1 VRRTTMQTMKIGIIG
16 GSIAGCCAAIE
27 LTRRGFDVTVFERSG
42 DELKDRGAGIGVPSG
57 EFDTFIARDLVDA
70 DIPNISARSFSRI
83 WRTDE
88 ESRLGYLAWD
98 QPANLAALNWGALY
112 RNLRDR
118 VDDEHYLTRQH
129 VVALHQS
136 GNDGAVV
143 ELADG
148 STATFDL
155 VVCADGYASLGR
167 STLFP
172 EIELAYAGY
181 VLWRGFIAED
191 QLEDAAA
198 LENGIRC
205 VGHPGGHGIFY
216 FVPGPG
222 DVLERGSR
230 LVNWGVYCQVPAA
243 ELAAFMTDR
252 SGQQHQGSLPPGSM
266 PPDTE
271 QALKAAARRNL
282 PSYYADITDKS
293 PDTFAYAIYDC
304 EVPAY
309 VKGRI
314 CLAGDAGAFARPHS
328 GAGALKGMND
338 MVSLGAALA
347 SGAGIDEALAM
358 WNTERTTANNNLVRF
373 GNQLGRALVEEIPDW
388 SQLDAAGMQK
398 WYTSIVTIKSDYIH
412 TRR

>member
-1 VRRTTMQTMKIGIIG
+1 
-16 GSIAGCCAAIE
+16 
-27 LTRRGFDVTVFERSG
+27 
-42 DELKDRGAGIGVPSG
+42 
-57 EFDTFIARDLVDA
+57 
-70 DIPNISARSFSRI
+70 
-83 WRTDE
+83 
-88 ESRLGYLAWD
+88 
-98 QPANLAALNWGALY
+98 
-112 RNLRDR
+112 
-118 VDDEHYLTRQH
+118 
-129 VVALHQS
+129 
-136 GNDGAVV
+136 
-143 ELADG
+143 
-148 STATFDL
+148 
-155 VVCADGYASLGR
+155 
-167 STLFP
+167 
-172 EIELAYAGY
+172 
-181 VLWRGFIAED
+181 
-191 QLEDAAA
+191 
-198 LENGIRC
+198 
-205 VGHPGGHGIFY
+205 
-216 FVPGPG
+216 
-222 DVLERGSR
+222 
-230 LVNWGVYCQVPAA
+230 
-243 ELAAFMTDR
+243 
-252 SGQQHQGSLPPGSM
+252 M

-338 MVSLGAALA
+338 MVSLGATLA